1 MAAYNNVVAIRR
13 YILQMLAKMIYDG
26 NVEEK
31 IDRLPFDMYTKK
43 TEHTRCCIHKSRAE
57 AKYKTMAI
65 LGFNTD
71 DEKDEFDNLSHYVN
85 IKKQTENNT
94 EVMLTVVDE
103 ACSSCVKASYIVTN
117 LCRSCIAHPCTYA
130 CKKQAITKHENSQAH
145 IDPAKCINCGLCM
158 QACPY
163 HAIIFQPVPC
173 EEACPVGAISKRE
186 DGVEHIDPEK
196 CIYCGKCMVACPFG
210 AIFEKSFMFEIV
222 SAIKQ
227 GKEVVAMVAPSLGG
241 QFNQPYG
248 KVLSAIKKIG
258 FTDVVEVAK
267 GANMTTE
274 NETREFEERMEKG
287 VKFMTTSCCAAWR
300 ELYIKHIPEIQP
312 FVSDALTPMGYTAKW
327 IRETKKDAILVFVA
341 PCVGKRSECHR
352 NPDVNYVLSYEE
364 LDALFKAAEI
374 DIATMEETVL
384 DSTILG
390 HGRGFAMI
398 AGVTASVK
406 ATAKNPEIIND
417 VVIDG
422 LTKQT
427 IKDLKQWAKK
437 GEAPGNFVEVMAC
450 QGGCVNGCDTIN
462 LPKSAA
468 RQILPT
474 TK

>member
-1 MAAYNNVVAIRR
+1 MTAYNNVVEIRR
-13 YILQMLAKMIYDG
+13 YILAMLAKMIYDG

-43 TEHTRCCIHKSRAE
+43 TEHTRCCIHKARAE
-57 AKYKTMAI
+57 AKYKTMAM
-65 LGFNTD
+65 LGFNID
-71 DEKDEFDNLSHYVN
+71 DEKDEFDNLSHYLK
-85 IKKQTENNT
+85 IREEQGNNT

-130 CKKQAITKHENSQAH
+130 CKKDAITKHENAQAH
-145 IDPAKCINCGLCM
+145 INPDKCVNCGLCM

-173 EEACPVGAISKRE
+173 EEACPVGAITKRE
-186 DGVEHIDPEK
+186 DGVEHIDPGK

-210 AIFEKSFMFEIV
+210 AIFEKSFMFEIMQ
-222 SAIKQ
+222 AIKD
-227 GKEVVAMVAPSLGG
+227 GKEVIAMVAPSLGG

-274 NETREFEERMEKG
+274 NETHEFEERMEKG
-287 VKFMTTSCCAAWR
+287 ESFMTTSCCASWR
-300 ELYIKHIPEIQP
+300 ELYKKHIPEIQKY
-312 FVSDALTPMGYTAKW
+312 VSDTLTPMAYTAKW
-327 IRETKKDAILVFVA
+327 VRETKKDAVLVFVS
-341 PCVGKRSECHR
+341 PCVGKRSECHQ
-352 NPDVNYVLSYEE
+352 NPDVDYVLSYEE
-364 LDALFKAAEI
+364 LEALLKAADI
-374 DIATMEETVL
+374 DIANCEEIVL

-390 HGRGFAMI
+390 HGRGYAMI
-398 AGVTASVK
+398 AGVTDSVK
-406 ATAKNPEIIND
+406 ATAKDPSIIHD

-422 LTKQT
+422 LTKQS
-427 IKDLKQWAKK
+427 IRDLKMWAKK
-437 GEAPGNFVEVMAC
+437 GEAPGNFIEVMSC
-450 QGGCVNGCDTIN
+450 PGGCVNGCDTIA
-462 LPKSAA
+462 LPKNAA
-468 RQILPT
+468 KQILPT